1 MSHPQIKMLMNDM
14 KLIGMAQTVEKTA
27 AAATHDSWTYF
38 EFIDVLLQ
46 AENEFRDAKRKQS
59 RIKASRIRRT
69 ASFEDFDLSAK
80 RSLTKIQLKE
90 IEALKWLEDGR
101 PLLFIGPT
109 GVGKTYLAEAT
120 GLHVCGRGKI
130 VLFISVTS
138 FLEQLLLARST
149 NTHLKFKERL
159 TKPDLLIFDDFGLR
173 KFTVV
178 EAEDFRQVLEERSY
192 GKSTLITTQLPL
204 SHWAEVLP
212 DPVLTEAIVDRLQG
226 LAVEIKITGES
237 YRRVKARKLDSKVEV
252 Q

>member
-1 MSHPQIKMLMNDM
+1 MSHPQVKMLMNEM
-14 KLIGMAQTVEKTA
+14 KLIGMAQSVEKTA
-27 AAATHDSWTYF
+27 ATATHDGWTYF

-46 AENEFRDAKRKQS
+46 AERESRDLKRKQN

-69 ASFEDFDLSAK
+69 ASFEDFDLTAK
-80 RSLTKIQLKE
+80 RSLTKTQLKE
-90 IEALKWLEDGR
+90 IETLKWLDDGR

-120 GLHVCGRGKI
+120 GLHVCGRGKL
-130 VLFISVTS
+130 VLFMPVTS

-149 NTHLKFKERL
+149 NTHLKCKERII
-159 TKPDLLIFDDFGLR
+159 KPDLLILDDFGLR

-178 EAEDFRQVLEERSY
+178 EAEDLRQVLEERSY

-204 SHWAEVLP
+204 SHWSEVLP

-237 YRRVKARKLDSKVEV
+237 YRRVKARKLDSPVEV
-252 Q
+252 K

>member
-1 MSHPQIKMLMNDM
+1 MSNPQVKMLMSDM
-14 KLIGMAQTVEKTA
+14 KLVGMAQCLETTA
-27 AAATHDSWTYF
+27 AHATTDSWTYF

-46 AENEFRDAKRKQS
+46 AEKEYREKRRKEN
-59 RIKASRIRRT
+59 RIKASKIRRA

-80 RSLTKIQLKE
+80 RSITKNQLKE
-90 IEALKWLEDGR
+90 IQSLKWLEDGR
-101 PLLFIGPT
+101 PLLFTGPT

-120 GLHVCGRGKI
+120 GLHVCGRGKL
-130 VLFISVTS
+130 VLFIPVTS

-159 TKPDLLIFDDFGLR
+159 TKPDLLILDDFGLR
-173 KFTVV
+173 KFTAV

-226 LAVEIKITGES
+226 LAVEITITGES
-237 YRRVKARKLDSKVEV
+237 YRRVKARKLDSQADVK
-252 Q
+252 